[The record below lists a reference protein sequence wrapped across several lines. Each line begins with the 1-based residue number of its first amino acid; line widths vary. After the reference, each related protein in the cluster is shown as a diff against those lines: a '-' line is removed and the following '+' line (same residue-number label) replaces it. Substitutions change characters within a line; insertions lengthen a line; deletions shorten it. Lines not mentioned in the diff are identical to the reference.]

1 MKLQSF
7 WVASLTFC
15 LGVAATAQTFVIMPD
30 STNNRL
36 VSFDPFDGSVI
47 NSNMFA
53 LAGGTPLN
61 AIQVGNEIWVSEQV
75 GDRVSR
81 WDLAGNS
88 LGAITGALD
97 NIRGMELYNGVVY
110 VSNSGTANGA
120 PGAALRMFDTSGN
133 SLGHFTTPQATSPFD
148 VLEFQGNLL
157 VASANAND
165 DIHKYSTSGTSLGTF
180 HNSSS
185 LNFVEQM
192 DIAHNG
198 EVIAAG
204 FSTNNVVWLDPTT
217 GAITGS
223 FAASGARGV
232 FQLANRNILWSNSSG
247 AWVYDVTTGTST
259 LVYSGGGRFFDL
271 YVVPEPT
278 TMIAFGAGL
287 AALVARRRNRR
298 K

>member
-1 MKLQSF
+1 MALRSLM
-7 WVASLTFC
+7 VASLTLC
-15 LGVAATAQTFVIMPD
+15 VGAVATAQTFVIMPD

-61 AIQVGNEIWVSEQV
+61 AMQVGNEIWVSEQV

-110 VSNSGTANGA
+110 VSNSGTSNGA
-120 PGAALRMFDTSGN
+120 PGAAIRMFDTSGN
-133 SLGHFTTPQATSPFD
+133 SLGHFATPQVSSPFD
-148 VLEFQGNLL
+148 VFAFQGDLL
-157 VASANAND
+157 VANSNAND
-165 DIHKYSTSGTSLGTF
+165 DIHRYSTSGIPLGTF
-180 HNSSS
+180 HNSSA

-192 DIAHNG
+192 TLAHNG
-198 EVIAAG
+198 QVIAAG
-204 FSTNNVVWLDPTT
+204 FSTNNVVWIDPTN
-217 GAITGS
+217 GAITQS

-232 FQLANRNILWSNSSG
+232 FQLGNGNILWSNSSG
-247 AWVYDVTTGTST
+247 AWVFDVTTGGST

-278 TMIAFGAGL
+278 TMIAFGAGI

-298 K
+298 R

>member
-1 MKLQSF
+1 M
-7 WVASLTFC
+7 ASLTLC
-15 LGVAATAQTFVIMPD
+15 LGAVATAQTFVIMPD

-36 VSFDPFDGSVI
+36 VSFDPFDGNVI

-61 AIQVGNEIWVSEQV
+61 AMQVGNEIWVSEQI

-110 VSNSGTANGA
+110 VSNSGTSNGA

-133 SLGHFTTPQATSPFD
+133 SLGHFTTPQVSSPFD
-148 VLEFQGNLL
+148 VLAFNGNLL
-157 VASANAND
+157 VANSNAND
-165 DIHKYSTSGTSLGTF
+165 DIHLYSTGGNSLGTF
-180 HNSSS
+180 HNSTS

-192 DIAHNG
+192 DFALNG
-198 EVIAAG
+198 HILAAG
-204 FSTNNVVWLDPTT
+204 FSTNNVVWLDPTN
-217 GAITGS
+217 GAITQS

-232 FQLANRNILWSNSSG
+232 FQLGNGNILWSNSSG
-247 AWVYDVTTGTST
+247 AWIYDATNGTST
-259 LVYSGGGRFFDL
+259 LIYSGGGRFFDL